1 MKKKLLLC
9 CTILFLCAGR
19 LVAQNDE
26 KVWHMITDTRLYIPM
41 EQVEYLLFAD
51 ESLLFSVVKTN
62 NEIISDVASVSFA
75 EVPLAVED
83 AHNDRFDISIFPN
96 PVASYL
102 HLQGISQAAT
112 AQVLS
117 LDGAVIIE
125 TALQPGKADIN
136 LSALTPGVYML
147 KVNNTVVKFIKK

>member
-19 LVAQNDE
+19 IVAQSDE
-26 KVWHMITDTRLYIPM
+26 NVWHMITDTRLYIPM

-51 ESLLFSVVKTN
+51 DSMSFSVVKTN
-62 NEIISDVASVSFA
+62 NEIVSDVASVSFDK
-75 EVPLAVED
+75 VPLAVED
-83 AHNDRFDISIFPN
+83 AQRDMFDISIFPN

-102 HLQGISQAAT
+102 HLQGITQAAT

-125 TALQPGKADIN
+125 TALQPGNADIN

-147 KVNNTVVKFIKK
+147 KVNNTVIKFIKK